1 MDRDKKDRIM
11 GYGALAAVAL
21 AFLVAT
27 ITANAYGFRGI
38 GSFGFGLAAALLTFV
53 SVDVA
58 FTIYYKVSE

>member
-1 MDRDKKDRIM
+1 M
-11 GYGALAAVAL
+11 GYGALAVIAL

-27 ITANAYGFRGI
+27 VTASAYGFEFV

-53 SVDVA
+53 TVDLA